1 MTVYKEKLKCG
12 AEVIWSVPL
21 SGFGHVADE
30 QPLPY
35 IHFNGIELTPRYG
48 AEEALIPSSIQSL
61 PLPYGK
67 LKKNWPIQQRLFNL
81 TRKKINIYW
90 RNLFKTFC
98 RKDKMFYFLEQLQYK
113 SIIDGFVGE
122 SPLIKYTRKF
132 EIGTDWVIVR
142 DRVFFKKKMEFDYC
156 HISPICFFEDCKN
169 IDIIVSLQTNY
180 KKEVSSSTGKAI
192 CLSKKNENIT
202 FKNNEVLMW
211 EYKYILKDGVY
222 EKK

>member
-67 LKKNWPIQQRLFNL
+67 LEKKWPIQQRLFNL

-90 RNLFKTFC
+90 RNLFTTFC
-98 RKDKMFYFLEQLQYK
+98 RKDNTFYFLEQLNFTGNKNGFIGISPLLVFSRSFKFSNHGITVNDKIKFLK
-113 SIIDGFVGE
+113 SIE
-122 SPLIKYTRKF
+122 F
-132 EIGTDWVIVR
+132 E
-142 DRVFFKKKMEFDYC
+142 YL
-156 HISPICFFEDCKN
+156 HISPYAEFLESNCEIN
-169 IDIIVSLQTNY
+169 VNLDINNDKVI
-180 KKEVSSSTGKAI
+180 SSSTGKAI
-192 CLSKKNENIT
+192 WKSNLLNNAK
-202 FKNNEVLMW
+202 FKAGEEISW
-211 EYKYILKDGVY
+211 QYQYQIKY
-222 EKK
+222 